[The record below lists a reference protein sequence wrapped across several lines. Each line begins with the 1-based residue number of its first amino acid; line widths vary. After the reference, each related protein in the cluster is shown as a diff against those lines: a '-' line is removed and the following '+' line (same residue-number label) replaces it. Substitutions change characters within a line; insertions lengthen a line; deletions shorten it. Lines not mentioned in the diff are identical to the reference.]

1 MSNMIEKLR
10 VSRPYSTIRIDST
23 PSRDAHW
30 LYMHADAAPGVRP
43 CCRTE
48 MLEEMWNFMSVI
60 THAPAQRDSGQL
72 RHFVL
77 ASDAVAYNLGGDL
90 ELFTRLIREG
100 QRDRLLAYAQRCIEG
115 VHHLH
120 TGFGGDVRSIALIQ
134 GDALGGGLEMAL
146 ACHTIVAEEGVG
158 MGLPEVL
165 FGLFPGMGAYSF
177 LCKRVV
183 PQLAEKIILDGRV
196 YSSEEMHAMGVVDVL
211 VPKGQGVKAVED
223 LIRQQQR
230 NPHSYLAMNAARNL
244 AQSVSYDELLE
255 ITKVWVE
262 SALALGDKS
271 LRTMDRLVRAQTRR
285 TGLDN
290 V

>member
-1 MSNMIEKLR
+1 MNNIEKLQR
-10 VSRPYSTIRIDST
+10 THTFPTIRVQT
-23 PSRDAHW
+23 PPDGSAHW
-30 LYMHADAAPGVRP
+30 LYMHADAGPDVRP
-43 CCRTE
+43 CCRFE
-48 MLEEMWNFMSVI
+48 MLEDMWSYMSSI
-60 THAPAQRDSGQL
+60 TLREPQRQQGRL

-77 ASDAVAYNLGGDL
+77 ASAASAYNLGGDL
-90 ELFTRLIREG
+90 DLFGRLIREG
-100 QRDRLLAYAQRCIEG
+100 NRERLLAYARRCVEG
-115 VHHLH
+115 VHHVH
-120 TGFGGDVRSIALIQ
+120 TGFGGDMHTVALIQ

-177 LCKRVV
+177 LCKRVA

-223 LIRQQQR
+223 LIRQHQR
-230 NPHSYLAMNAARNL
+230 IPHSYLAMNAARNL
-244 AQSVSYDELLE
+244 AQAVRYDELLE
-255 ITKVWVE
+255 ITKVWVD

-271 LRTMDRLVRAQTRR
+271 LRTMDRLIKAQTRR
-285 TGLDN
+285 ATLD
-290 V
+290 VA